1 MNKVFGTIPQWIVNF
16 VLTLLLVAYGV
27 IFNMVCDRINA
38 NTASIEKINAK
49 VDSCNP
55 IFSQI
60 QADLA
65 EIKTDLKWLKLQQ

>member
-1 MNKVFGTIPQWIVNF
+1 MNKVFDVIPQWIINF

-27 IFNMVCDRINA
+27 IFDMVCDRINA

-49 VDSCNP
+49 VDSYNP

-60 QADLA
+60 QSDLS
-65 EIKTDLKWLKLQQ
+65 EIKTDLKWLKLQK